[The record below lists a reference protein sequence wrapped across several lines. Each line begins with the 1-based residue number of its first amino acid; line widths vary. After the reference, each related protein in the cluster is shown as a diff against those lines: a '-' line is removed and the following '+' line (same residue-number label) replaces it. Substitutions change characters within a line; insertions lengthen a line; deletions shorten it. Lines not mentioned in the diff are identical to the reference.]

1 MFSNKDISYT
11 HQPIVYFGLAHFEKW
26 KDSSVILE
34 ISKILKQLRDLQ
46 FDNQPQLI
54 FLLYRNQFPET
65 GYRWTIPKEFLTSAE
80 RTFPGSTKLFF
91 ELTDSLKSFYRQA
104 NVHEFINNNI
114 SFYKGALTEAKKYI
128 NVKRIPYMEKWYGE
142 KFDSYQICLMPG
154 MPISPGEDNYRA
166 FGPTLKNGKRKI
178 ATMVFSTSV
187 QLPLMS
193 SLKHYEKFGFDN
205 RNVIRLLTTHE
216 FGHSFV
222 NPYIENIAS
231 EIIRDTSLFTA
242 SLRKSLER
250 SYISNWKECVTE
262 HIVRLGEIR
271 IAKLMGDTLEENR
284 LREYHTKLGFILL
297 PLLEKKIKEYETNRL
312 KFLTFARYLPNL
324 YQTLHK
330 LTPEDIDTLVEKN
343 QEKK

>member
-1 MFSNKDISYT
+1 
-11 HQPIVYFGLAHFEKW
+11 
-26 KDSSVILE
+26 
-34 ISKILKQLRDLQ
+34 
-46 FDNQPQLI
+46 
-54 FLLYRNQFPET
+54 
-65 GYRWTIPKEFLTSAE
+65 
-80 RTFPGSTKLFF
+80 
-91 ELTDSLKSFYRQA
+91 
-104 NVHEFINNNI
+104 
-114 SFYKGALTEAKKYI
+114 
-128 NVKRIPYMEKWYGE
+128 
-142 KFDSYQICLMPG
+142 MPG